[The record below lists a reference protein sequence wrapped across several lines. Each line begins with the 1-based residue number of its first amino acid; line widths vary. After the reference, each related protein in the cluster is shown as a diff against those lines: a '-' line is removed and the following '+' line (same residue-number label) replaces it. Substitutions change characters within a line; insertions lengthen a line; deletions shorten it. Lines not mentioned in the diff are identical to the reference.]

1 MKIYVFMILSIILLV
16 GIVSANNKIP
26 LDVNLEKEMLVPV
39 LEGDIIEFYLG
50 DARHII
56 NIEKVLP
63 ESMDLDIFLF
73 VDEEQKVSYV
83 TVKENRTIKLDLDK
97 DGEGDLFLGFGGHYG
112 DKTLLFIYNPNSKG
126 SLTEITGNVVKKTN
140 SINVG
145 EENNNK
151 WYYLVGLLVLIVLL
165 IGTLIYINIKKKR
178 PY

>member
-1 MKIYVFMILSIILLV
+1 MKIYAFMVLSIILLV
-16 GIVSANNKIP
+16 GFVSANNKLS

-39 LEGDIIEFYLG
+39 LEDDMIEFYLG

-56 NIEKVLP
+56 NIEKVMP
-63 ESMDLDIFLF
+63 ESMDLDVFLF
-73 VDEEQKVSYV
+73 VDEEQKTSYV
-83 TVKENRTIKLDLDK
+83 TVKENRTIRLDLDK
-97 DGEGDLFLGFGGHYG
+97 DGVGDLFLGYGGHYN
-112 DKTLLFIYNPNSKG
+112 DKTLLLIYNPNAEG

-140 SINVG
+140 NISIG

-151 WYYLVGLLVLIVLL
+151 WYYIVGILALVVVL